1 MAPDSVLASYATARA
16 FKCQRM
22 TDAKD
27 PALSYYRPAIFED
40 DGIYTTADLAEI
52 FRCSKAFIG
61 AQFSYG
67 SLRGFKM
74 GRLWRVRGSEVKRW
88 AAELEQKTRTRFD
101 DITVTPI
108 RAAADA
114 ELAAR
119 AAGLRYAMRLRMARE
134 RKRQKGE

>member
-67 SLRGFKM
+67 
-74 GRLWRVRGSEVKRW
+74 KRW